1 MLSHFELLLDLR
13 LEGRGHKVGLLD
25 NLHIVFG
32 WESLRVGQLVL
43 NFLGLI
49 WCGSSEIVTFGD
61 KDRALALLLGC
72 RRALTLYVGERL
84 LDVWIFIVN
93 FGISL
98 GSCSTLQIFFG
109 TGLLLHI
116 TLVEVLAL
124 VEEFVFDLLHDVTWQ
139 VYNLT
144 KG

>member
-13 LEGRGHKVGLLD
+13 LEGRGHIVGLLD

-32 WESLRVGQLVL
+32 RRSPRVGQLVL

-72 RRALTLYVGERL
+72 RQALTLYIGECL
-84 LDVWIFIVN
+84 LDVWIFTVN

-98 GSCSTLQIFFG
+98 GSRSALQIIFG
-109 TGLLLHI
+109 TGLLFHI
-116 TLVEVLAL
+116 TLVEVLSL